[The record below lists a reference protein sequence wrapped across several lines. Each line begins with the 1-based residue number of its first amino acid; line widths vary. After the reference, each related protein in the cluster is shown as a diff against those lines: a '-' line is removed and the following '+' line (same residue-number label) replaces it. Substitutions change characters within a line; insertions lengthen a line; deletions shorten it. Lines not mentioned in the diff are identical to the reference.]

1 MLVNSWN
8 PEFLNH
14 PSHERKNKDNLIS
27 LIFYNWNSVKKSK
40 SSSLVGTDWEWGSQD
55 GGEGSSGVIFK
66 VEDSGIV
73 HVSATPLAKVT
84 WFEILTDLTADYWFE
99 LHCVNVYD
107 ILIYGAIWKKTTQTP
122 KSSVA
127 YLMGFFFFT
136 GKVG

>member
-1 MLVNSWN
+1 MKSRILKSPLPWKK
-8 PEFLNH
+8 
-14 PSHERKNKDNLIS
+14 KNKDNLIS

-84 WFEILTDLTADYWFE
+84 WFEILTDFPADYWFE

-107 ILIYGAIWKKTTQTP
+107 ILIPFEKKQPKLQNQVWLIW
-122 KSSVA
+122 
-127 YLMGFFFFT
+127 FFFFT

>member
-1 MLVNSWN
+1 MKSRILKSPLPWKK
-8 PEFLNH
+8 
-14 PSHERKNKDNLIS
+14 KNKDNLIS

-84 WFEILTDLTADYWFE
+84 WFEILTDFSADNWFE

-107 ILIYGAIWKKTTQTP
+107 ILIPFEKKQPKPQNQVWLIWW
-122 KSSVA
+122 V
-127 YLMGFFFFT
+127 FFHR
-136 GKVG
+136 